1 MKTLCPICSGTL
13 LRHLYPTKVLWFCLR
28 CRQEMPNFN
37 LFSLS
42 SIQEQLVQ
50 YNDNFNDN
58 RIVYLNS
65 QNKANLSLIE
75 HKPNVV
81 DLSAKR
87 DQKRLEVVSFILK
100 QINII
105 LINAFTKVEQSI
117 VSSQYN
123 LKQLD
128 AQHIKL
134 ETLTKAEFLRDSEA
148 ILLCICQ
155 AILLADSTILNNFI
169 VQNSRANS
177 VNFRHPVE

>member
-13 LRHLYPTKVLWFCLR
+13 LRHLYPNKVLWFCLR